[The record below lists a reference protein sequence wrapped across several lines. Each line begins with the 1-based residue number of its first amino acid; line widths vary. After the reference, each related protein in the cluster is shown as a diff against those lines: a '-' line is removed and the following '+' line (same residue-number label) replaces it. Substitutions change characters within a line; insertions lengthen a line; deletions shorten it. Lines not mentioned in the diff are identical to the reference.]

1 MSKRLE
7 YYYDN
12 LKKLKIGLDE
22 PFKFNCVES
31 VALTEMTYFSIQRI
45 YSISQRRWNFS
56 L

>member
-22 PFKFNCVES
+22 SFKFNCS
-31 VALTEMTYFSIQRI
+31 MCG
-45 YSISQRRWNFS
+45 
-56 L
+56 